1 MSVTERVDTCQRSA
15 GAMPTWGGGL
25 RKTDILTI
33 CAHRLLG
40 AQNRRPWTGLE
51 NANRTTNFSLPLA
64 ANHRKAALAYRN
76 CLVST
81 YQILRLPVLVISFP
95 ILSSRR

>member
-1 MSVTERVDTCQRSA
+1 
-15 GAMPTWGGGL
+15 
-25 RKTDILTI
+25 
-33 CAHRLLG
+33 
-40 AQNRRPWTGLE
+40 LE

-64 ANHRKAALAYRN
+64 ANHRKAALADRN